1 MSTHVAPA
9 APDLDLDAL
18 VVDEPGRFRVH
29 TRSYTDPGIFA
40 LEMDRVFGSTWVY
53 VGHES
58 EIPAPGNYKTA
69 YLGLQPV
76 IVSRT
81 EDGQVHVLFNRCVHR
96 ASVVCREPKGTANFF
111 RCPYHGWVYANDGRL
126 KGVSYRRGAYAED
139 WDKPWGLHRPPRVET
154 YRGLI
159 FASADPDVPTLVE
172 HLGKAKEWIDR
183 QFNLSPVGEIELR
196 YDPHVLDYHGNWKF
210 IVENTVDGYHGNFVH
225 ESFWKV
231 QERFG
236 TASGQHG
243 SYVEGTVDQIVK
255 SRARTFNIGCR
266 QGHGLARQPYPE
278 TAVDALLDGKFGD
291 HYRTLDERYGRD
303 ELLRMLSNT
312 FTMLFPTVAILHSQ
326 IRVIRPISVD
336 RTEVTVYPFALK
348 GAPEDLN
355 VARLHGHERFYGPA
369 GFGMPDDVEIFA
381 LNQQGLAASTVDWLI
396 LDRGLEREEPLESG
410 DLTSD
415 HTDETPQ
422 RAIHRAWKRLMAG
435 GPRCPA

>member
-1 MSTHVAPA
+1 MTLQP
-9 APDLDLDAL
+9 PQDRDLDLDQL
-18 VVDEPGRFRVH
+18 VLEGPGTFRVH
-29 TRSYTDPGIFA
+29 TRNYTDPAIFQV
-40 LEMDRVFGSTWVY
+40 EMDRIFGGTWVF

-58 EIPAPGNYKTA
+58 EIPEPGAYKTA
-69 YLGLQPV
+69 YMGVQPV
-76 IVSRT
+76 IVTRT
-81 EDGQVHVLFNRCVHR
+81 DDGTVNVLFNRCRHR

-126 KGVSYRRGAYAED
+126 KGVSYRRGAYEDD
-139 WDKPWGLHRPPRVET
+139 WDKPWGLQKPARVET

-159 FASADPDVPTLVE
+159 FANMREEAPSLVE
-172 HLGKAKEWIDR
+172 NLGMAREWIDR
-183 QFNLSPVGEIELR
+183 QFNMSPEGEIELR

-231 QERFG
+231 QEKFG

-243 SYVEGTVDQIVK
+243 SYVEASVDELIK
-255 SRARTFNIGCR
+255 SRARTFNIGCKE
-266 QGHGLARQPYPE
+266 GHGLARQPYPE
-278 TAVDALLDGKFGD
+278 NAVDNLLKGEFADY
-291 HYRTLDERYGRD
+291 YRELDDRYGRE

-312 FTMLFPTVAILHSQ
+312 FTMVFPNVAILHSQ

-348 GAPEDLN
+348 GAPEQLN
-355 VARLHGHERFYGPA
+355 INRLHGHERFYGPA
-369 GFGMPDDVEIFA
+369 GFGMPDDVEMFA
-381 LNQQGLAASTVDWLI
+381 LNQQGLAANSVDWLI
-396 LDRGLEREEPLESG
+396 LERGLTREEPTESG

-422 RAIHRAWKRLMAG
+422 RAIHRAWKRLMG
-435 GPRCPA
+435 SPS